1 MLNDFSNLV
10 ARALKEDI
18 GAGDITSENT
28 VPEDLQAEGTFF
40 AKQKLVLAGGYVL
53 NLIFT
58 RVDRLR
64 RDGETIE
71 KGEPIATVFGSARS
85 LLKHERVSLNFM
97 QQLSGIA
104 TLTRQYVDQTEGT
117 KCRIL
122 DTRKTT
128 PGLRLMEKLATKAG
142 GAMNHR
148 MGLYDAILIKNN
160 HIDLAGGVTAA
171 VTLALESGMPVE
183 CEVRSH
189 EELADALRL
198 GVSRILLDNMTP
210 AQAAEEIRFV
220 NGRATVEISG
230 GVTLDTVRDYA
241 QTGAD
246 FISVGA
252 LTHSAPA
259 ADINFRIKPIR

>member
-1 MLNDFSNLV
+1 MLTDFSNIV

-18 GAGDITSENT
+18 GSGDVTSDNT
-28 VPEDLQAEGTFF
+28 VPIDLQAEGTFF
-40 AKQKLVLAGGYVL
+40 ARQQLVLAGGYVL
-53 NLIFT
+53 NLIFSHLE
-58 RVDRLR
+58 RLHP
-64 RDGETIE
+64 DGTLLE
-71 KGEPIATVFGSARS
+71 KGQAIATVHGSARS
-85 LLKHERVSLNFM
+85 LLKHERVALNFM

-104 TLTRQYVDQTEGT
+104 TLTRQYVAETAGT

-128 PGLRLMEKLATKAG
+128 PGLRMMEKLATKAG
-142 GAMNHR
+142 GAVNHR

-160 HIDLAGGVTAA
+160 HIDLAGGVHAA
-171 VTLALESGMPVE
+171 VTQALASGMPVE
-183 CEVRSH
+183 CEVRDH
-189 EELADALRL
+189 NELVQALEL
-198 GVSRILLDNMTP
+198 GVSRLLLDNMTP
-210 AQAAEEIRFV
+210 QQAAEEIRFID
-220 NGRATVEISG
+220 GRTSVEISG
-230 GVTLDTVRDYA
+230 GVTLETVRDYA